1 MQSQKQQFYFMLCTV
16 GFICML
22 LLSYK
27 NTNVLYEQFYSAL
40 SLVSGICMLRVS
52 SNNNQIKNKS

>member
-1 MQSQKQQFYFMLCTV
+1 MKLQKQQFYFLLCTV
-16 GFICML
+16 GFIGML